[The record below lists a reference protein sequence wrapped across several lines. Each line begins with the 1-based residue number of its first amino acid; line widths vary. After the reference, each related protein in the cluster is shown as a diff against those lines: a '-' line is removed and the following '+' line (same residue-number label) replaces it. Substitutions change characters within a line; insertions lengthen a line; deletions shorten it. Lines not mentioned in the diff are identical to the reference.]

1 MKRNAKEL
9 MLVPAKR
16 AQMLWSAITAQFI
29 VVVMLLCLYHAVRI
43 NEEGK
48 YTPQICDNFW
58 LFLVKFPAMYALHFS
73 LSTGV
78 NNGMSIMKFANQ

>member
-1 MKRNAKEL
+1 MTVKCYMKRNAKELMCGL

-48 YTPQICDNFW
+48 YTP
-58 LFLVKFPAMYALHFS
+58 
-73 LSTGV
+73 
-78 NNGMSIMKFANQ
+78 